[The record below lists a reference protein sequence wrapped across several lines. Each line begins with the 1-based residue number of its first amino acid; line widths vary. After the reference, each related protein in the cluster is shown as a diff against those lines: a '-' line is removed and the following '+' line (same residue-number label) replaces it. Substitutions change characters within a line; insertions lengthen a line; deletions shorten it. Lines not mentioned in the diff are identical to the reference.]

1 MANNNFKNN
10 NYNKYNNVKKNYNNK
25 FKNNGYNNN
34 KRQNNKASTKAE
46 FDAVAPY
53 NFIRFPKET
62 FIRYESVD
70 DIPSFER
77 FDKDLNTGY
86 INYEFINETPIFVG
100 SQKDKNET
108 VVDFF
113 KNANNQF
120 CIPGSSI
127 KGVIRKNTEVLGFGY
142 PEFVED
148 NLYLYRKFAAAD
160 TSKDQYKK
168 VISLKKGESID
179 SVVSAGYIYKEG
191 KEYYLKPAK
200 KINGKTF
207 FAISETLLRK
217 QHIPEN
223 KINYMYKKSLLDFN
237 GKGLDAWNKFAN
249 DKRNRNKYY
258 EPYSVDITFNV
269 DSENHFKKISLGKDG
284 IYKGVLCN
292 SNSLGV
298 KKKHYIVNEID
309 KNQKAYKLDDREVL
323 AYKNDCETNKQRTNK
338 EYYYLPGEKGS
349 YGDVLPFF
357 YKIEDGKVK
366 YFGRSPYLRIF
377 YKKSVRDCILTKK
390 NRGIDYPSALYGYTK
405 DGNGPTSTQENNFKS
420 RVSFSDAICTN
431 PKIIKE
437 ERKLALSGPKPTS
450 YTMYLRQDGIELK
463 REIDTYSTDGNVEV
477 RGSKFYWLHKNP
489 TYKVDPDV
497 SENILTRVKNMVQ
510 KGSTFKGKIYFENL
524 TNDELGLLLLSLNF
538 DSDCKENIGMGKPLG
553 YGKIQIKNVEL
564 NIENI
569 QDKFDSFDCN
579 CVKSKNI
586 EEYKADYM
594 DYMDSYTEKVYGK
607 TYYNVDEIGD
617 FIDSRKMELEEK
629 EVEYMPLKL
638 FRKSKILA
646 ETYKIADEYYK

>member
-1 MANNNFKNN
+1 MANNNFNNNNIKNN
-10 NYNKYNNVKKNYNNK
+10 KGKKNNNNK
-25 FKNNGYNNN
+25 FKNNGSNNN
-34 KRQNNKASTKAE
+34 KRQNNKASKKAE

-62 FIRYESVD
+62 FIRYKSVD
-70 DIPSFER
+70 DIPSFEK

-86 INYEFINETPIFVG
+86 INYEFTNETPIFVG
-100 SQKDKNET
+100 SQKEKNEEKNET

-127 KGVIRKNTEVLGFGY
+127 KGIIRKNTEVLGFGY

-160 TSKDQYKK
+160 TSKDQYKE

-223 KINYMYKKSLLDFN
+223 KINYMYKKSLLNFN
-237 GKGLDAWNKFAN
+237 GKGLDAWKTFA
-249 DKRNRNKYY
+249 KRNKNKNY
-258 EPYSVDITFNV
+258 EPYSVDITFNI
-269 DSENHFKKISLGKDG
+269 DSENHLKKLSLGKDG

-292 SNSLGV
+292 SNAIDG

-309 KNQKAYKLDDREVL
+309 ETHKAYRIDDREIL

-420 RVSFSDAICTN
+420 RVSFSDAICKN
-431 PKIIKE
+431 PKVIKE

-450 YTMYLRQDGIELK
+450 YTMYLIQDGIELK

-477 RGSKFYWLHKNP
+477 RGSKFYWLHKNSN
-489 TYKVDPDV
+489 YKVDPDV

-524 TNDELGLLLLSLNF
+524 TDDELGLLLLSLNYN
-538 DSDCKENIGMGKPLG
+538 SDCKENIGMGKPLG
-553 YGKIQIKNVEL
+553 YGKIKINNVKLNLNNVEEMF
-564 NIENI
+564 ENFNTEN
-569 QDKFDSFDCN
+569 KE
-579 CVKSKNI
+579 SKTI
-586 EEYKADYM
+586 GDYKLDYM
-594 DYMDSYTEKVYGK
+594 EYMDPYTQKIYGEQYDQVNEICDFLDSK
-607 TYYNVDEIGD
+607 TL
-617 FIDSRKMELEEK
+617 ELNEEK
-629 EVEYMPLKL
+629 LQYMDLKL
-638 FRKSKILA
+638 FGKSKILKNP
-646 ETYKIADEYYK
+646 YEYSK